1 MTSQRL
7 LTAMLVCSAYAA
19 AQKPPSLIALYN
31 FAGGVDAAN
40 PDTAANPHTLVV
52 IGSGGVLYGTTFFGG
67 TEGKAPSIL

>member
-19 AQKPPSLIALYN
+19 AQKPPSLITLYN

-40 PDTAANPHTLVV
+40 PDTQVV